1 MSTDPQNTK
10 VQRYSLLAGYNGHD
24 LFPRKTGSWVEH
36 ADYAIL
42 ATQNTRLRELVK
54 EMYYAMRRYEM
65 DVDTE
70 APHTHRYMMT
80 RADEVIHP
88 DNFPTEKKGE

>member
-1 MSTDPQNTK
+1 MSTTPQNTK
-10 VQRYSLLAGYNGHD
+10 VQRYYCVSPVSICPRDDGNYV
-24 LFPRKTGSWVEH
+24 LFT
-36 ADYAIL
+36 DYAAL
-42 ATQNTRLRELVK
+42 EAQNERLRELVK

-65 DVDTE
+65 AVDTE

-88 DNFPTEKKGE
+88 DNFPTETKGGAA